1 MLKRVKKLFNG
12 LTKPKEKPTLATITI
27 YPIEEK
33 DIPEQEPEL
42 TLSRTPSPAEQQIQE
57 IDEEFKSMSRELDS
71 IHQDLGT
78 IMSDIMESVNQEE
91 TTKQTKEP
99 TMQLELDSAIFTFDS
114 STGSSDESG
123 EDSMTDSLFTA
134 DTSANQ
140 ALLDAQ
146 AECIA
151 INNEGL
157 QTQYDQMLQN
167 QAYLPQQEHAN
178 NCNQALAT
186 QLQERIHELYAT
198 LHQLQQQVY
207 YHRQELDRLAEQ
219 AITYEG
225 VIQRH
230 QKTIEE
236 QEIQIEQNHKLLAYD
251 KQMVGSLGYVFRTQP
266 YANQIASLA
275 VMNSEQ

>member
-1 MLKRVKKLFNG
+1 MEKKD
-12 LTKPKEKPTLATITI
+12 TL
-27 YPIEEK
+27 
-33 DIPEQEPEL
+33 EQEQEQEQDL
-42 TLSRTPSPAEQQIQE
+42 TLSRTPSPAEQKIQE
-57 IDEEFKSMSRELDS
+57 IDEEFKCTRRELDS

-91 TTKQTKEP
+91 TAKQTKEP
-99 TMQLELDSAIFTFDS
+99 TMQLELESAIFTFDS
-114 STGSSDESG
+114 SSGSSGSSGSSDESG
-123 EDSMTDSLFTA
+123 DDSMTDSLFTA

-167 QAYLPQQEHAN
+167 QAYLQQQEHAN

-198 LHQLQQQVY
+198 HHQLQQQVY